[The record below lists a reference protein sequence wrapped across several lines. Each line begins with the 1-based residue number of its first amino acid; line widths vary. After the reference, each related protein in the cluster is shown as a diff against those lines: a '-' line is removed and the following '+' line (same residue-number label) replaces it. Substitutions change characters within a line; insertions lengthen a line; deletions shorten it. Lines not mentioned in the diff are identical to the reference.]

1 MENIKDI
8 LKKLP
13 YSIFTSSLFF
23 GIFFLFYNSNSEM
36 NVTALILLLVLFF
49 PLILS
54 GLWLGYTAIAIPL
67 ICASAISFIDPIIT
81 IILLVFF
88 IIPSSLLVLITRN
101 PIVNKYCSPLVFIIF
116 YIIVINTVVLTYLS
130 YSIDS
135 SIYSYLYDLFTFLS
149 ISIISSNK
157 DIFEGVDTTNTI
169 KIISLIIPA
178 ISSFLWIAWINMN
191 YKLALLVISKTEVS
205 DKNTN
210 NNIFLPSWY
219 TYVFIIIAV
228 STLLINKIF
237 VDAENLCYTLY
248 NILLVLWICYF
259 YPGYSIAWTLV
270 KSRKSI
276 LLELLFI
283 AFFVFAFVEIMLLI
297 SFIGFLE
304 NLHVFRKYKKN

>member
-8 LKKLP
+8 FKKLP

-23 GIFFLFYNSNSEM
+23 GIFFLFYNSHSEVG
-36 NVTALILLLVLFF
+36 VTALILLLVLFF

-54 GLWLGYTAIAIPL
+54 GLWLGYTAVVL
-67 ICASAISFIDPIIT
+67 PIIFAAAIYFVDPVT
-81 IILLVFF
+81 TLVLLVVF
-88 IIPSSLLVLITRN
+88 IIPSSLLVVITRN
-101 PIVNKYCSPLVFIIF
+101 QNINKYCSPLIFIIF
-116 YIIVINTVVLTYLS
+116 YIILINTLVLTYFS

-157 DIFEGVDTTNTI
+157 DIFEGMDTTNTI
-169 KIISLIIPA
+169 KIISFIIPA
-178 ISSFLWIAWINMN
+178 ISAFLWIAWINMN

-205 DKNTN
+205 YTN
-210 NNIFLPSWY
+210 NHNNIFLPSWY

-259 YPGYSIAWTLV
+259 YPGYSIAWKLV

-283 AFFVFAFVEIMLLI
+283 AFFIFAFVEIMLLI